1 MVNSIGEAIGTGV
14 GLGVGL
20 GVAGLMLGGVKDLTR
35 MTNNYWIQRGKDT
48 WFNER
53 IQERIDLEQ
62 VDYPKKRKGFW
73 RLRVTS
79 WAYGSIP
86 VYTKYFKTRT
96 EALFAT
102 KKYMN
107 KHQLK

>member
-1 MVNSIGEAIGTGV
+1 ME
-14 GLGVGL
+14 
-20 GVAGLMLGGVKDLTR
+20 K
-35 MTNNYWIQRGKDT
+35 MTNNYWMQRGKDT

-79 WAYGSIP
+79 WVYGSIP
-86 VYTKYFKTRT
+86 IYTRYFKTRA
-96 EALFAT
+96 EALLVT

>member
-1 MVNSIGEAIGTGV
+1 MTIGKTIGTGI

-20 GVAGLMLGGVKDLTR
+20 GVADLMLGGVKDLTR

-86 VYTKYFKTRT
+86 VYTRYFKTRQ
-96 EALFAT
+96 EAISAAR
-102 KKYMN
+102 KYMIRHN
-107 KHQLK
+107 NE